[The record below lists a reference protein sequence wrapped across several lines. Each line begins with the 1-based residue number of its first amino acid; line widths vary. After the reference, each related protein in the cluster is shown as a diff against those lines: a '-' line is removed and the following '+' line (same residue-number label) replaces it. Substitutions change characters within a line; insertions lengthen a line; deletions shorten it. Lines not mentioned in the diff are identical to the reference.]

1 MSDFTGTLA
10 ELTPGTTARGAPQP
24 AFTIETPLG
33 NRLSGVAVDHVA
45 ADLIRRGA
53 GARVALRGVIAPYSC
68 TAFEKGTLLI
78 ERLVP
83 EQAPVPQVQIRS
95 REPACT

>member
-1 MSDFTGTLA
+1 MSDFTGTLT
-10 ELTPGTTARGAPQP
+10 ELTPSTTARGAPKA
-24 AFTIETPLG
+24 AFTLETPLG

-68 TAFEKGTLLI
+68 TAFKKGTLLI

-83 EQAPVPQVQIRS
+83 AVAPAPLAQART
-95 REPACT
+95 REPASA